1 MNVKVLLYI
10 DNHEGKDGEGIFTAE
25 TGGQCQILDIGRS
38 RARMDIREMP
48 LSMILTPYYQLR
60 VHSYFVC
67 VRSVYVCSETLVHCT
82 IHGE

>member
-1 MNVKVLLYI
+1 MSIMTKGKMWKVS
-10 DNHEGKDGEGIFTAE
+10 FTAE
-25 TGGQCQILDIGRS
+25 TGGQCQILDTERS

-67 VRSVYVCSETLVHCT
+67 VRSVYVC
-82 IHGE
+82 